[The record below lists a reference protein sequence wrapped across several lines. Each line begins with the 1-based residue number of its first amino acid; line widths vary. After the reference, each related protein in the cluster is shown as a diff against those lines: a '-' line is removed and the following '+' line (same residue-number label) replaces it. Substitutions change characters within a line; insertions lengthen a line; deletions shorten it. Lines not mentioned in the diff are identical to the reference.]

1 MKTAAR
7 IAWTAALGT
16 VVGALASLAAIGF
29 VDLVALLNEWLLI
42 SPRSR
47 FMAEDTGWLA
57 LATICVPALGGLIVG
72 VVHRYVPERRPHGP
86 PDVIRAVQGLDG
98 RIPPRAGF
106 LSALTSLV
114 SLGAGASVGQY
125 GPLVHLGATL
135 GSLAA
140 RISPPNRWMIAVGVG
155 CGVAS
160 AISTAFNAPI
170 AGVIFAHEVILRHY
184 SLRAFAPVTVAAAV
198 GHVIANVVFE
208 RPPLF
213 RVEAVSVSHAPEF
226 LGFMLIGVCGA
237 FVAVLYMRAILQS
250 GRLAR
255 SLPVAEYLKPML
267 AGAVLGVAA
276 LWIPDVLGIG
286 RETLRFAV
294 IDHAFAPGE
303 LALLLAAKVL
313 ATALCIGFGF
323 AGGVFSPALL
333 AGILFGA
340 LAGSG
345 AEWLLGDLRS
355 DVAIYAVC
363 GMVAVTSAVIGAP
376 LTTILIVFELTRNY
390 DLATAAMVSVVFSN
404 LVSYRIFGRSLF
416 DVQLRLRGFD
426 LSLGREKV
434 VLDQRR
440 IEDYV
445 SADYVA
451 LAPDAPL
458 AEAKSRLLEAGRHE
472 GHVLDAAGVWL
483 GSLRLEEI
491 LAYESAGA
499 SAGAGV
505 AAAGPGG
512 GAGIGAGIGANAG
525 PGPAAPESAAA
536 PESPGV
542 HTGVDAADA
551 ASAGGGRTPAAATAA
566 LLAKRRPPVF
576 TVRTSIRAA
585 MERMG
590 DFVGESIPVLEE
602 ESEEGEE
609 EDGGGRLV
617 GVVFEAAIVRAY
629 LDTMNDLRRE
639 ENAAA

>member
-1 MKTAAR
+1 M
-7 IAWTAALGT
+7 
-16 VVGALASLAAIGF
+16 
-29 VDLVALLNEWLLI
+29 
-42 SPRSR
+42 
-47 FMAEDTGWLA
+47 
-57 LATICVPALGGLIVG
+57 
-72 VVHRYVPERRPHGP
+72 
-86 PDVIRAVQGLDG
+86 
-98 RIPPRAGF
+98 
-106 LSALTSLV
+106 
-114 SLGAGASVGQY
+114 SLGSGASVGQY

-135 GSLAA
+135 GSLTA
-140 RISPPNRWMIAVGVG
+140 RISPPNRWMITVGVG

-184 SLRAFAPVTVAAAV
+184 SLRAFAPITVAAAA
-198 GHVIANVVFE
+198 GHIIANVVFD

-237 FVAVLYMRAILQS
+237 FVAVLYMRAILHFN
-250 GRLAR
+250 RLAR
-255 SLPVAEYLKPML
+255 SLPVADCLKPML
-267 AGAVLGVAA
+267 AGAALGVAA
-276 LWIPDVLGIG
+276 LWMPDILGIG

-303 LALLLAAKVL
+303 LALLLAAKIL

-323 AGGVFSPALL
+323 AGGAFSPALL

-345 AEWLLGDLRS
+345 AEWLLGETRS

-390 DLATAAMVSVVFSN
+390 DLVTAAMVSVVFSN

-440 IEDYV
+440 IQDYV
-445 SADYVA
+445 TSDYVA
-451 LAPDAPL
+451 LAPDASL
-458 AEAKSRLLEAGRHE
+458 AEAKSRLLGSGRHE

-491 LAYESAGA
+491 LAHESGAAGI
-499 SAGAGV
+499 GA

-512 GAGIGAGIGANAG
+512 AAGSG
-525 PGPAAPESAAA
+525 PVSESTAAPESL
-536 PESPGV
+536 GV
-542 HTGVDAADA
+542 RTGTDA
-551 ASAGGGRTPAAATAA
+551 ASANGRTPPAAIAA
-566 LLAKRRPPVF
+566 LLARRRPPLF
-576 TVRTSIRAA
+576 TVKTSIREA

-590 DFVGESIPVLEE
+590 DFVGESIPVLEG
-602 ESEEGEE
+602 EGEQ
-609 EDGGGRLV
+609 GGGRMV

>member
-1 MKTAAR
+1 MVT
-7 IAWTAALGT
+7 
-16 VVGALASLAAIGF
+16 GALASLAAIGF

-47 FMAEDTGWLA
+47 FMAEDAGWLA
-57 LATICVPALGGLIVG
+57 LATVCVPALGGLIVG
-72 VVHRYVPERRPHGP
+72 IVHRYVPERRPHGP

-98 RIPPRAGF
+98 RIPPRAGV

-140 RISPPNRWMIAVGVG
+140 RVSPHNRWMVTVGVG

-184 SLRAFAPVTVAAAV
+184 SLRAFAPITVAAAI

-237 FVAVLYMRAILQS
+237 FVAVLYMRAILHS
-250 GRLAR
+250 NRIAR
-255 SLPVAEYLKPML
+255 RLPVADYLKPML
-267 AGAVLGVAA
+267 AGAALGVAA
-276 LWIPDVLGIG
+276 LWLPDLLGIG

-303 LALLLAAKVL
+303 LTLLLVAKIL

-345 AEWLLGDLRS
+345 AELLLGEVRS
-355 DVAIYAVC
+355 DIAIYAIC

-416 DVQLRLRGFD
+416 DVQLRMRGFD

-434 VLDQRR
+434 ILDSRR

-445 SADYVA
+445 TSDYVA
-451 LAPDAPL
+451 LAPDMPL
-458 AEAKSRLLEAGRHE
+458 GEARARLLASRSHE
-472 GHVLDAAGVWL
+472 GHVVDAAGVWL
-483 GSLRLEEI
+483 GSTRLEEI
-491 LAYESAGA
+491 VAHESAGGSRGVGIGPDTGA
-499 SAGAGV
+499 DTAEGAGRAPEAV
-505 AAAGPGG
+505 AAREHT
-512 GAGIGAGIGANAG
+512 GAGLG
-525 PGPAAPESAAA
+525 PDAAA
-536 PESPGV
+536 
-542 HTGVDAADA
+542 AARRA
-551 ASAGGGRTPAAATAA
+551 PQATAR
-566 LLAKRRPPVF
+566 LLAQRRPPVF
-576 TVRTSIRAA
+576 TASTSIWAA
-585 MERMG
+585 MEQMG

-602 ESEEGEE
+602 GEG
-609 EDGGGRLV
+609 GGGRLL
-617 GVVFEAAIVRAY
+617 GVVFEATIVKAY
-629 LDTMNDLRRE
+629 LDTMNGIRRE

>member
-1 MKTAAR
+1 MAQRTAGRTVRPALSTAAR
-7 IAWTAALGT
+7 IVSLAVLGMVT
-16 VVGALASLAAIGF
+16 GVLASLAAIGF

-47 FMAEDTGWLA
+47 FMAEDARWLA
-57 LATICVPALGGLIVG
+57 LATVCVPALGGLVVG
-72 VVHRYVPERRPHGP
+72 IVHRYAPERRPHGP

-114 SLGAGASVGQY
+114 SLGSGASVGQY
-125 GPLVHLGATL
+125 GPLVHLGAAL

-140 RISPPNRWMIAVGVG
+140 RISPPNRWMITVGVG

-170 AGVIFAHEVILRHY
+170 AGVVFAHEVILRHY
-184 SLRAFAPVTVAAAV
+184 SLRAFAPVTVAAAA

-226 LGFMLIGVCGA
+226 LGFLLIGVVGA
-237 FVAVLYMRAILQS
+237 FVAVFFMRAILLS

-255 SLPVAEYLKPML
+255 NLPVAEYLKPML
-267 AGAVLGVAA
+267 AGAALGVAA
-276 LWIPDVLGIG
+276 LWLPDVLGIG

-303 LALLLAAKVL
+303 LALLLAAKIL

-323 AGGVFSPALL
+323 SGGVFSPALL
-333 AGILFGA
+333 VGILFGA

-345 AEWLLGDLRS
+345 AELLLGELRS

-363 GMVAVTSAVIGAP
+363 GMVAVASAVIGAP

-404 LVSYRIFGRSLF
+404 LVSYRLFGRSLF

-445 SADYVA
+445 TSHYVA
-451 LAPDAPL
+451 LPPDATL
-458 AEAKSRLLEAGRHE
+458 AEAKSRLLGSGSHE
-472 GHVLDAAGVWL
+472 GHVLDAAGIWL
-483 GSLRLEEI
+483 GSLRREEI
-491 LAYESAGA
+491 AAHEHAAPNAGDGA
-499 SAGAGV
+499 SASADDGASEAV
-505 AAAGPGG
+505 AAAARDGTRVRTGLD
-512 GAGIGAGIGANAG
+512 
-525 PGPAAPESAAA
+525 AAA
-536 PESPGV
+536 
-542 HTGVDAADA
+542 ADRA
-551 ASAGGGRTPAAATAA
+551 DRAPRTATAA
-566 LLAKRRPPVF
+566 FLARRRAPVF
-576 TVRTSIRAA
+576 TTDTSIWAA

-602 ESEEGEE
+602 GE
-609 EDGGGRLV
+609 GGRMV

-629 LDTMNDLRRE
+629 LDTVGDLRRE